1 MPKLSERIRN
11 VVQSDIR
18 TMSVECEKAGGINLA
33 QGVCDTDVPPPVR
46 RGAQHAIDAGQ
57 NQYTRLDGITPLR
70 RAIAEKLRRY
80 NGIVA
85 DPDSEIVVSSGSTG
99 ALYAACL
106 AAIAPGD
113 EVIVF
118 EPYYGYHVNTILAL
132 EAVPVFLRLHAPD
145 WTFTRAQLEAAVTPR
160 TRAIIVNTP
169 ANPSGK
175 VFTREELEW
184 IAELARRHDLFVLTD
199 EIYEYFLY
207 DGRRHLSPASLP
219 GMAERSIT
227 VSGFSK
233 TFSITGWRVGY
244 AVCRRDWAETIGV
257 LSDLIYICAPSP
269 LQAGCL
275 AGLEELGDDFYHGL
289 NAEYARKRD
298 LICNALRDAG
308 LTPSLPQGGYYVLA
322 DSTTLPG
329 ATSKEKAMHLL
340 RETGVAAVP
349 GDSFYAGG
357 GGQNFLRFCFAKTDA
372 ALEEACRRLQ
382 RLRSSSAATLVAR

>member
-184 IAELARRHDLFVLTD
+184 IAELARR
-199 EIYEYFLY
+199 
-207 DGRRHLSPASLP
+207 
-219 GMAERSIT
+219 
-227 VSGFSK
+227 
-233 TFSITGWRVGY
+233 
-244 AVCRRDWAETIGV
+244 
-257 LSDLIYICAPSP
+257 
-269 LQAGCL
+269 Q
-275 AGLEELGDDFYHGL
+275 
-289 NAEYARKRD
+289 
-298 LICNALRDAG
+298 
-308 LTPSLPQGGYYVLA
+308 
-322 DSTTLPG
+322 
-329 ATSKEKAMHLL
+329 
-340 RETGVAAVP
+340 
-349 GDSFYAGG
+349 
-357 GGQNFLRFCFAKTDA
+357 
-372 ALEEACRRLQ
+372 
-382 RLRSSSAATLVAR
+382 